1 MDDLRV
7 NRKLTIPS
15 LELDVRVAR
24 SGGPGGQGVNTTDS
38 KVELRFDVTNSGVLS
53 DRQRRAIRK
62 HLKNRMTKD
71 GVLIVQ
77 ASERRS
83 QHRNREDARKRLRDL
98 LREAL
103 RPRKRRIA
111 TRPSRAANERRLEQK
126 KQRGRTKEL
135 RKPPDAPR

>member
-7 NRKLTIPS
+7 NRKLTIPA

-62 HLKNRMTKD
+62 HLKNRLTKD

-83 QHRNREDARKRLRDL
+83 QHRNREEARKRLRGL
-98 LREAL
+98 LRDAL
-103 RPRKRRIA
+103 APRKRRIA

-135 RKPPDAPR
+135 RKRPEPPA